1 MAYKLRRVY
10 SLVFVVLNAAASV
23 QVAHAQSAT
32 TETANVAMAAS
43 SPAGLEPENA
53 SAPGGNVATLTA
65 LNAQGKLT
73 ELRSSSATDYQAQL
87 LFYGEGLT
95 YYVALLQQNN
105 YWLVVDTPSA
115 KRAEAIYAEFVQR
128 TLRLSQGNQQR
139 VELEARAASIEREL
153 AQTQAHQAQLQ
164 ADFDIDR
171 AQSERSVALQTD
183 TARQVT
189 TLQQEETS
197 AQAALVSA
205 QRKVQVMQ
213 VENASLLGAHTADST
228 RKRLRHIR
236 AVQGKAKSSHLKKT

>member
-10 SLVFVVLNAAASV
+10 SLVFVVLNASASV

-53 SAPGGNVATLTA
+53 SAPGGNVAALAA
-65 LNAQGKLT
+65 LNAQGMLT
-73 ELRSSSATDYQAQL
+73 ELRSSSATAYQAQL

-139 VELEARAASIEREL
+139 VELEARAAGREHRAGTDANPGAPGATAGGFRHRSCSDRTL
-153 AQTQAHQAQLQ
+153 GSAADRDRQAGHDASAGGDQRAGGTRQR
-164 ADFDIDR
+164 A
-171 AQSERSVALQTD
+171 AQSAGDAGRERQSLG
-183 TARQVT
+183 
-189 TLQQEETS
+189 S
-197 AQAALVSA
+197 AYRRFDKEASAAY
-205 QRKVQVMQ
+205 QG
-213 VENASLLGAHTADST
+213 GA
-228 RKRLRHIR
+228 
-236 AVQGKAKSSHLKKT
+236 G